1 MSEQQTAG
9 AHLGDVSKTVT
20 VAAGVE
26 DAFALLVERPDEWL
40 PPGHSFLKDPEVIA
54 IEPRV
59 GGRYYERGADGT
71 EIVHGVVVT
80 FEPPHRL
87 VMTWRMG
94 ADWRPTP
101 DDEHASLT
109 EFAFSADPDTPNTTR
124 VVLTHSELDR
134 HGTAAAAIRAA
145 LDGPSPGETLARYA
159 EVVARHATGTR
170 DEPGSTGGAKTRRRP
185 T

>member
-1 MSEQQTAG
+1 MSEQKSAG
-9 AHLGDVSKTVT
+9 ANCGDVSKTVM
-20 VAAGVE
+20 VAAGME
-26 DAFALLVERPDEWL
+26 EAFAILVERPGEWL
-40 PPGHSFLKDPEVIA
+40 PPGHSFFKEPELIA

-71 EIVHGVVVT
+71 EVVHGTVVT

-109 EFAFSADPDTPNTTR
+109 EFAFSADPDQSGASR
-124 VVLTHSELDR
+124 VVLTHSQLHR
-134 HGTAAAAIRAA
+134 HGPAAAAIHAA
-145 LDGPSPGETLARYA
+145 LDGPSPGDTLARYA
-159 EVVARHATGTR
+159 EVVARHAAGA
-170 DEPGSTGGAKTRRRP
+170 GG
-185 T
+185 